1 MTETEQI
8 KTNVR
13 KLFEL
18 VDESRGD
25 ISELGGETDDLNHRL
40 IRIEKRL
47 DTLETTNQ
55 EDPTDDLS

>member
-18 VDESRGD
+18 VDEARGD